1 MPKAKAKKKPGRYT
15 PPFSADQKK
24 AVIKAYKAGKVL
36 DQLAAQYKCS
46 TSKIRKVLVDG
57 KVTMR
62 DRGPQ
67 SKPVKAKKASK
78 PKPKAKKTSK
88 PKAKKTSK
96 PKAKKTSKPKTVN
109 VKISTPKVA
118 VTVVKAKAKKPLTDA
133 QREAKNKADRDR
145 RAKKKSGLAAT
156 LAAVAD
162 SAASHG

>member
-67 SKPVKAKKASK
+67 SNPTKAK
-78 PKPKAKKTSK
+78 KPKAKKAKSKKSKKDMKVSK
-88 PKAKKTSK
+88 PKATKGE
-96 PKAKKTSKPKTVN
+96 V
-109 VKISTPKVA
+109 
-118 VTVVKAKAKKPLTDA
+118 VVKAKAKKPLTDA
-133 QREAKNKADRDR
+133 QREAKNARDR
-145 RAKKKSGLAAT
+145 ARRAAKKSGLAAT
-156 LAAVAD
+156 LAAVAGP
-162 SAASHG
+162 AASHG